1 MTDAPKLS
9 PQQEM
14 EMAERAA
21 AIVNDQAFRR
31 AVNLVNRMYYDA
43 WCATAPDDVAQRELL
58 FAKAHVLDDVV
69 TQLAAV
75 IGTGKITAAQ
85 LAAAG
90 SHPVR

>member
-1 MTDAPKLS
+1 MNEVPKLS

-21 AIVNDQAFRR
+21 AIASDPAFRR
-31 AVNLVNRMYYDA
+31 AINLVNRMYYDA